1 MAKYNPLTVIKL
13 IKGAPCDDTYT
24 DVIKFGSKAEQAAF
38 FSGLAP
44 WSFTNCSY
52 QRVNNSVAYPRGAL
66 SCRVPGI
73 ADNYYDCNYVMFQN
87 TSSNSKWFYAF
98 IRKVNYISPENTE
111 IIYEIDSYQTYQFDY
126 TVKPSMVLR
135 EHPEDDQLFTNSQ
148 PEPISIS
155 ESFVNKEDV
164 FTYGDGGDNG
174 MAWVL
179 SNSEANLINGFYDNH
194 IYTTATIIPG
204 SGAGYLAA
212 QIQGYFTADN
222 EDKIIAVQSVP
233 FKCYGGEI
241 APSGSFKPAD
251 MKEETFESSL
261 PDNILNY
268 TPKYKKCFSYP
279 FCYLKVTDMCSN
291 TVSYAYEKFGIWGL
305 SNENPVFTPSA
316 PQFRIRWKYTY
327 PPAVQVCPIGYEV
340 CIGEENWNN
349 GFIIAGFPSTSVAGN
364 GAIEA
369 LKRTLDYAL
378 KVGLTAL
385 GGGLVG

>member
-98 IRKVNYISPENTE
+98 IRKINYISPENTE

-135 EHPEDDQLFTNSQ
+135 EHPEDDQLFANSQ
-148 PEPISIS
+148 PEPISIN
-155 ESFVNKEDV
+155 ESFVNKEDN
-164 FTYGDGGDNG
+164 FNYGDGGNNG
-174 MAWVL
+174 VIWVMANNLGNDVQGYY
-179 SNSEANLINGFYDNH
+179 ANG
-194 IYTTATIIPG
+194 IYTTATCTTYPG
-204 SGAGYLAA
+204 EGAMKAA
-212 QIQGYFTADN
+212 IQAYFTSNN
-222 EDKIIAVQSVP
+222 ENKIVSVQSLP
-233 FKCYGGEI
+233 FALTEQVGAMI
-241 APSGSFKPAD
+241 KPKD
-251 MKEETFESSL
+251 IKEATFESSL

-305 SNENPVFTPSA
+305 SNGNPVFTPSA

-340 CIGEENWNN
+340 GNGEENWNN
-349 GFIIAGFPSTSVAGN
+349 GFIIAGFPATSVAGN

>member
-135 EHPEDDQLFTNSQ
+135 EHPEDDQLFANSQ

-164 FTYGDGGDNG
+164 FNYGDGGNNG
-174 MAWVL
+174 VIWVMANNLGTDVQGYY
-179 SNSEANLINGFYDNH
+179 ANG
-194 IYTTATIIPG
+194 IYTTATCTTYPG
-204 SGAGYLAA
+204 EGAMKAA
-212 QIQGYFTADN
+212 IQAYFTSDN
-222 EDKIIAVQSVP
+222 ENKIINVQSFP
-233 FKCYGGEI
+233 FAITEQAGAMI
-241 APSGSFKPAD
+241 KPKD
-251 MKEETFESSL
+251 IKEVTFEFSL

-305 SNENPVFTPSA
+305 SNDNPVFTPSA
-316 PQFRIRWKYTY
+316 LQFRIRWKYTY

-340 CIGEENWNN
+340 GIGEENWNN
-349 GFIIAGFPSTSVAGN
+349 GFIIAGFPATSVAGN

>member
-66 SCRVPGI
+66 SCRIPGI

-135 EHPEDDQLFTNSQ
+135 EHPEDDQLFANSQ
-148 PEPISIS
+148 PEPISIN

-174 MAWVL
+174 TAWVL
-179 SNSEANLINGFYDNH
+179 DSPGIGGFVPTYTNHMFNTVGLYSSNSPKDMMNRIQAYFTGDKENLIL
-194 IYTTATIIPG
+194 
-204 SGAGYLAA
+204 S
-212 QIQGYFTADN
+212 
-222 EDKIIAVQSVP
+222 VQSVP
-233 FKCYGGEI
+233 FSCGI
-241 APSGSFKPAD
+241 SAAAQNPVNPNN
-251 MKEETFESSL
+251 MKEETFESAV
-261 PDNILNY
+261 PTNILGY

-340 CIGEENWNN
+340 GIGEENWNN
-349 GFIIAGFPSTSVAGN
+349 GFIIAGFPATSVAGN

>member
-98 IRKVNYISPENTE
+98 IRKVNYISPENSE

-135 EHPEDDQLFTNSQ
+135 EHPEDDQLFANSQ
-148 PEPISIS
+148 PEPISITHS
-155 ESFVNKEDV
+155 LVNKEDV
-164 FTYGDGGDNG
+164 FAYGDGTN
-174 MAWVL
+174 AAAVWVM
-179 SNSEANLINGFYDNH
+179 SDDSGSITNSYYQDH
-194 IYTTATIIPG
+194 IYCTTLPIVNPAPTI
-204 SGAGYLAA
+204 LKAA
-212 QIQGYFTADN
+212 IQGYFTKDN
-222 EDKIIAVQSVP
+222 ENKIVAVQSLP
-233 FKCYGGEI
+233 FKCAEYTDAFGNTPF
-241 APSGSFKPAD
+241 A
-251 MKEETFESSL
+251 MKEETFESAV
-261 PDNILNY
+261 PTNILGY

-305 SNENPVFTPSA
+305 SNKNPVFTPSA

-340 CIGEENWNN
+340 GIGEENWNN
-349 GFIIAGFPSTSVAGN
+349 GFIIAGFPATSVAGN

>member
-1 MAKYNPLTVIKL
+1 MAKYYPLTVIKL
-13 IKGAPCDDTYT
+13 IKGAPCDDTYS

-44 WSFTNCSY
+44 WSFTDCSY

-135 EHPEDDQLFTNSQ
+135 EHPENDHLFANSQ
-148 PEPISIS
+148 PEPISIN

-164 FTYGDGGDNG
+164 FTYGDGTNAAAVWVMSDNTG
-174 MAWVL
+174 L
-179 SNSEANLINGFYDNH
+179 ITNSYYQDH
-194 IYTTATIIPG
+194 IYCTTLPIVNPVPNIMK
-204 SGAGYLAA
+204 AA
-212 QIQGYFTADN
+212 IQGYFTKDN
-222 EDKIIAVQSVP
+222 ENKIVAVQSLP
-233 FKCYGGEI
+233 FKCAEYTDAFGNT
-241 APSGSFKPAD
+241 PYP
-251 MKEETFESSL
+251 MKEETFESAL
-261 PDNILNY
+261 PTAILNY

-291 TVSYAYEKFGIWGL
+291 TVSYAYEKFGIWEL
-305 SNENPVFTPSA
+305 SNEKPVFTPSA

-340 CIGEENWNN
+340 DIGEENWNN
-349 GFIIAGFPSTSVAGN
+349 GFIIAGFPATSVAGN

>member
-66 SCRVPGI
+66 SCRIPGI

-87 TSSNSKWFYAF
+87 ASSNSKWFYAF

-135 EHPEDDQLFTNSQ
+135 EHPEDDQLFANSQ
-148 PEPISIS
+148 PEPISITHS
-155 ESFVNKEDV
+155 LVNKEDV
-164 FTYGDGGDNG
+164 FTYGDSTN
-174 MAWVL
+174 AAAVWVM
-179 SNSEANLINGFYDNH
+179 SDDSGTITNSYYQDH
-194 IYTTATIIPG
+194 IYCTTLPIVNPAPAI
-204 SGAGYLAA
+204 LKAA
-212 QIQGYFTADN
+212 IQGYFTKDN
-222 EDKIIAVQSVP
+222 ENKIVAVQSLP
-233 FKCYGGEI
+233 FKCAEYTDAFGNTLY
-241 APSGSFKPAD
+241 A
-251 MKEETFESSL
+251 MKEEKFESAVQT
-261 PDNILNY
+261 NILGY

-316 PQFRIRWKYTY
+316 PPFRIRWKYTY

-340 CIGEENWNN
+340 GIGEENWNN

-385 GGGLVG
+385 VGGLVG

>member
-1 MAKYNPLTVIKL
+1 MSKYNPLTVIKL
-13 IKGAPCDDTYT
+13 IKGAPCDDTYS

-44 WSFTNCSY
+44 WSFTDCSY
-52 QRVNNSVAYPRGAL
+52 QRVDNSVAYPRGAL

-135 EHPEDDQLFTNSQ
+135 EHPEDDQLFANSQ

-164 FTYGDGGDNG
+164 FTYGDGTNAAALWAMSDDTASITHGYYQD
-174 MAWVL
+174 
-179 SNSEANLINGFYDNH
+179 H
-194 IYTTATIIPG
+194 IYCTTLPIVNPAPQIMK
-204 SGAGYLAA
+204 AA
-212 QIQGYFTADN
+212 IQGYFTHSN
-222 EDKIIAVQSVP
+222 ENKIVAVQSLP
-233 FKCYGGEI
+233 FKCAEYTDAFGT
-241 APSGSFKPAD
+241 APYA
-251 MKEETFESSL
+251 MKEETFESAI
-261 PDNILNY
+261 PTDILGF

-340 CIGEENWNN
+340 GVGEENWNN
-349 GFIIAGFPSTSVAGN
+349 GFIIAGFPATSVAGN